1 MYYVH
6 FKTRQIV
13 SGDDATV
20 AALLC
25 VEVSEDEA
33 EVHCETCTCD
43 EDHEEYPNLDERAE
57 EEGIYADTLWL
68 ATQYLENE
76 HAVSP

>member
-20 AALLC
+20 AALLGL
-25 VEVSEDEA
+25 SQAEDEA

-43 EDHEEYPNLDERAE
+43 DDYEEYSGLADRAND
-57 EEGIYADTLWL
+57 EGIYADTLWL